1 MPYFAAHADKLTACG
16 AKLNDDG
23 SEKGGGIF
31 IFDTEDRAEAEALV
45 AALYDSQR
53 PPLLAAAFRKRLQR
67 AVANTR
73 SIWKRR
79 HGDDRTG

>member
-1 MPYFAAHADKLTACG
+1 MPYFAEHADKLTACG

-45 AALYDSQR
+45 AAD
-53 PPLLAAAFRKRLQR
+53 P
-67 AVANTR
+67 
-73 SIWKRR
+73 
-79 HGDDRTG
+79 

>member
-45 AALYDSQR
+45 AA
-53 PPLLAAAFRKRLQR
+53 
-67 AVANTR
+67 NR
-73 SIWKRR
+73 S
-79 HGDDRTG
+79 